1 MAGDSTQKTV
11 TVPNKICEGV
21 VMKTIIE
28 KYNLDGI
35 WHFTDRTN
43 LDSIQKYGGLLPL
56 KVLNDKGIK
65 IPIPGGNEWSH
76 EEDERRG
83 LDAYVHLCFLDNHP
97 MLFRARQEGRIQDP
111 IWLKIDASVMLSPN
125 VRFTSEV
132 SNKSGVRLLNH
143 SEAVSEIDFE
153 ILLPP
158 FVDWRG
164 KQEIHDRRNA
174 AEKSEILIPDK
185 VPIEKI
191 LGYKNG

>member
-1 MAGDSTQKTV
+1 VNVHSI
-11 TVPNKICEGV
+11 PNAVFNEESLGAIE
-21 VMKTIIE
+21 MESIIK
-28 KYNLDGI
+28 KYKLIGI
-35 WHFTDRTN
+35 WHFTDRAN
-43 LDSIQKYGGLLPL
+43 LDSIQECGGLLPL
-56 KVLNDKGIK
+56 KVLNDNGIE
-65 IPIPGGNEWSH
+65 IPVPGGNDWSH

-111 IWLKIDASVMLSPN
+111 IWLKIDASVLLAPN

-143 SEAVSEIDFE
+143 SEAVSDIDFE

-164 KQEIHDRRNA
+164 KPEIHDRRNA
-174 AEKSEILIPDK
+174 AEKSEILIPDI
-185 VPIEKI
+185 VPIDEI
-191 LGYKNG
+191 LEVKNG